1 MPQPQQVQQQAEQGA
16 SAAKRN
22 PALRAAARTGY
33 AVSGLIQL
41 LVGVFALQIATGGAS
56 GGSADQSGAFSGIAK
71 APGGAVLLWIAVL
84 GSFALALWYAVDGAL
99 AKNPDAKKR
108 WAERGK
114 SWAKTVLYL
123 VIAVTALRFATGSGS
138 NSSSSSKKGSAD
150 VLSLPGGPVLLLLVA
165 LVVVAIGVGLAVTGF
180 KRGFEKD
187 IVVPSGRW
195 HRPVVLLGE
204 AGYIA
209 RGVAVVGVGV
219 LLAIAALTTDPGKAT
234 GLDGSIHAIAH
245 APAGGIALVVI
256 AVGWIAAGL
265 YGFVRAAR
273 ARMD

>member
-22 PALRAAARTGY
+22 PAFQAAARTGF

-41 LVGVFALQIATGGAS
+41 LVGVFALQIATGGTS
-56 GGSADQSGAFSGIAK
+56 GGSPDQTGAFSGIAK

-84 GSFALALWYAVDGAL
+84 GSFALAVWYAVDGAL
-99 AKNPDAKKR
+99 VRNPDAKKR
-108 WAERGK
+108 WTERGK
-114 SWAKTVLYL
+114 DWAKALLYL
-123 VIAVTALRFATGSGS
+123 VIAFTALRFATGSGS
-138 NSSSSSKKGSAD
+138 NASSSSKKGSAD

-165 LVVVAIGVGLAVTGF
+165 LVVVAIGVGLAVKGI

-187 IVVPSGRW
+187 IDVPSGQW
-195 HRPVVLLGE
+195 HRPVVVLGE

-219 LLAIAALTTDPGKAT
+219 LLAIAALTTDPKKAT

-256 AVGWIAAGL
+256 AIGWIAAGL